1 MLNSIGSCRCAFVVL
16 IAISLAGPLFAQ
28 QTEKRVI
35 RRSGSST
42 GGGGGSEGIRRTERR
57 IVRDRDGAARERM
70 ADHDVRVRRIVPYG
84 TQITRLPVSA
94 KPMRIRDR
102 DYYHWDDTYYV
113 PIGGGSEVTY
123 VVTRP
128 PTGAR
133 LRFLPD
139 AYEVV
144 ELNGRRYY
152 FCDDV
157 YYERTTIGL
166 DTLYTVVEPPL
177 GGFITQL
184 PESYVSVTIDGER
197 LICIGDEYYR
207 AVIRRGV
214 VVYIRVPAPRRTYET
229 LSGVIVYRERIA
241 LPPDAEA
248 EIRLL
253 DITRPGRPPEV
264 IAEQSMRRIGQV
276 PIPFRLRYCVED
288 IDPRNR
294 YALQAFIR
302 IDGDDVW
309 VNDTLTPVLDN
320 NRRSGIEILVER
332 SRRGGHIE
340 RR

>member
-1 MLNSIGSCRCAFVVL
+1 MTATGLFRSAFAAL
-16 IAISLAGPLFAQ
+16 IALALAAPLFAQ

-35 RRSGSST
+35 RRGGSST
-42 GGGGGSEGIRRTERR
+42 GSGGSSEGIRHTERR
-57 IVRDRDGAARERM
+57 VVRDRDDAARERGT
-70 ADHDVRVRRIVPYG
+70 DHDARTRRIVPYG
-84 TQITRLPVSA
+84 TRITRLPVSA
-94 KPMRIRDR
+94 KPVRIRDR

-113 PIGGGSEVTY
+113 SVGRGAEAAY
-123 VVTRP
+123 VVVRP

-133 LRFLPD
+133 LRFLPET
-139 AYEVV
+139 YEVI
-144 ELNGRRYY
+144 ELEGRRYY

-157 YYERTTIGL
+157 YYERIAVGL
-166 DTLYTVVEPPL
+166 DSLYAVVEPPL
-177 GGFITQL
+177 GGFITRL
-184 PESYVSVTIDGER
+184 PETYASVTIGGER

-229 LSGVIVYRERIA
+229 LSGIILYRERIA
-241 LPPDAEA
+241 LPPDAEV

-288 IDPRNR
+288 IDSRNR
-294 YALQAFIR
+294 YALQALIR
-302 IDGDDVW
+302 IDDEIAW
-309 VNDTLTPVLDN
+309 TNDALIPVLDGD
-320 NRRSGIEILVER
+320 RRSGIEILVER
-332 SRRGGHIE
+332 TQRSGRFE